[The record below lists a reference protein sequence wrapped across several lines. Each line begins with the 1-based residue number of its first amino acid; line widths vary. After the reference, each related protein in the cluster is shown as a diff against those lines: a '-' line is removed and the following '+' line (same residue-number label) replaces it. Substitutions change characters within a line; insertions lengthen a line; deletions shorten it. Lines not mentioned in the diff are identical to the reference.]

1 MKSLIQSLLLRT
13 ALSMLLCTGAMAQ
26 SNEGSKALSTGIAS
40 VVASPV
46 MSLEGKPLEA
56 SAALGVGGSF
66 IVGGLVVGSVE
77 VVTLT
82 IKNVVTG
89 SQYVI
94 KASGK
99 AAQGASVAVGT
110 SVRVVAE
117 STGYAVIASGQL
129 LAFIPNAIG
138 QALLH
143 QSQVK

>member
-1 MKSLIQSLLLRT
+1 MKQLVQLLFLSV
-13 ALSMLLCTGAMAQ
+13 ALCASAMAQ
-26 SNEGSKALSTGIAS
+26 SNEGSKAISSGVAS

-46 MSLEGKPLEA
+46 MSLEGKPLDA
-56 SAALGVGGSF
+56 SLALGVGGSF
-66 IVGGLVVGSVE
+66 IVGGLAVGSVE

-82 IKNVVTG
+82 IKNAVNG

-99 AAQGASVAVGT
+99 AVQGASVAVGT

-138 QALLH
+138 QMLMH

>member
-1 MKSLIQSLLLRT
+1 MKQLVQSLCL
-13 ALSMLLCTGAMAQ
+13 AAVLCTSAIAQ
-26 SNEGSKALSTGIAS
+26 NSDGSKALSTGAAS
-40 VVASPV
+40 IVASPV

-66 IVGGLVVGSVE
+66 IVGGLAVGSVE
-77 VVTLT
+77 LVTLT
-82 IKNVVTG
+82 IKNSVTG

-99 AAQGASVAVGT
+99 AVQGASVAVGT

-117 STGYAVIASGQL
+117 STGYAVIASGKL

>member
-1 MKSLIQSLLLRT
+1 MKQFFQSLCLV
-13 ALSMLLCTGAMAQ
+13 AVLCTTAIAQ
-26 SNEGSKALSTGIAS
+26 NNEGSKALSSGVAS

-46 MSLEGKPLEA
+46 MSLEGKPLDA
-56 SAALGVGGSF
+56 SLALGVGGSF

-82 IKNVVTG
+82 IKSAVNG

-99 AAQGASVAVGT
+99 AVQGASVAVVT

-117 STGYAVIASGQL
+117 ATGYAVIASGQL

-138 QALLH
+138 QMLMH

>member
-1 MKSLIQSLLLRT
+1 MKQLVQSFFLAT
-13 ALSMLLCTGAMAQ
+13 VLCTSALAQ
-26 SNEGSKALSTGIAS
+26 NNEGSKALSSGVAS
-40 VVASPV
+40 VMASPV
-46 MSLEGKPLEA
+46 MSLEGKPLDA
-56 SAALGVGGSF
+56 SLALGVGGSF

-82 IKNVVTG
+82 IKNAANG

-99 AAQGASVAVGT
+99 AVQGASVVVGT

-117 STGYAVIASGQL
+117 STGYAVIASGKL

-138 QALLH
+138 QMLLH